1 MSSPPP
7 PDLPSDGVPPIT
19 EPIPTFD
26 RRPTFRQSFA
36 AIAVFNYR
44 LYLGA
49 LILGSTGGWMARVA
63 IDWLVL
69 ELTGERRPVALAA
82 GLASAADA
90 SAQHEVGVAHAA
102 ELTRAVLDGG
112 APGVHLYAFNNH
124 DTVLT
129 VLQRA
134 GVVPVAARS

>member
-1 MSSPPP
+1 MAEAREAGVSIPI
-7 PDLPSDGVPPIT
+7 LPGLMPIT
-19 EPIPTFD
+19 
-26 RRPTFRQSFA
+26 SA
-36 AIAVFNYR
+36 GR
-44 LYLGA
+44 L
-49 LILGSTGGWMARVA
+49 AR
-63 IDWLVL
+63 VL